1 MMAAKTQA
9 VAELST
15 SEARSELEE
24 IVTYFEQPS
33 VDLDQLVTKLERA
46 TELAAE
52 LDRRITETRLKVDV
66 LTPKLLSIAVD
77 PETGEIVE

>member
-1 MMAAKTQA
+1 MMAAKTRA
-9 VAELST
+9 VAELTT

-33 VDLDQLVTKLERA
+33 ADLDQLVTKLERA

-66 LTPKLLSIAVD
+66 LTP
-77 PETGEIVE
+77 